1 MIDKIKIYKRIDLD
15 VTKFSNKFKHDYR
28 EVPRKIDMETGEV
41 FDGYTVNRYIY
52 KNNGLLIIYSM
63 DTKKLRVEGR
73 LPNVST
79 TRNLVHN
86 LDDFLIGQKKLV
98 KYEIEQIEIDA
109 NTLCSQAEYDIDD
122 NLVFP
127 NQWEE
132 VFYEEYVY
140 DDIYSILDKTNLKI
154 YELTGEKL
162 DIREFDVSSI
172 EVTFNIFDVEHVGRY
187 IELFNLIFK
196 NKNDKRYKNY
206 TLETDKPLYSS
217 FYVKSNSNYKKN
229 TNDSYTVNF
238 YNKLDQL
245 EHLEKNP
252 KNNSNV
258 TNADKRLAKNVL
270 RLEIQVGYKELKKTT
285 KKFKQFLDI
294 DFCADIV
301 TNKYKS
307 FISKDETLDFYSYKK
322 AKEIIKDTDK
332 LSKSDKANLLNYI
345 EDKHRFNKKFSTQT
359 ESKYRGLLATL
370 GIHYYFIPTKWNI
383 CHLESPIK
391 LLNTKINEISRK
403 IESTSRVGELHN
415 QDTNYKDK
423 DEVQFK
429 EQESIVSF

>member
-1 MIDKIKIYKRIDLD
+1 MIDKIRIYKKIDLD

-28 EVPRKIDMETGEV
+28 EVPRRIDMETGEV
-41 FDGYTVNRYIY
+41 FDEYIVDRYIY
-52 KNNGLLIIYSM
+52 ENNGLSIIYSM
-63 DTKKLRVEGR
+63 NTKKLRVEGR
-73 LPNVST
+73 LPNIAN
-79 TRNLVHN
+79 TRNLVNN
-86 LDDFLIGQKKLV
+86 LDDFLAGQKKLV
-98 KYEIEQIEIDA
+98 KCELEQREIDA
-109 NTLCSQAEYDIDD
+109 ITLCNQAEYDVDD

-127 NQWEE
+127 DQWEDIWH
-132 VFYEEYVY
+132 EEYVY
-140 DDIYSILDKTNLKI
+140 DDIYSILDKTNSKI

-162 DIREFDVSSI
+162 DIEEFEVAYA

-196 NKNDKRYKNY
+196 DKNDKRYKNY
-206 TLETDKPLYSS
+206 TLETDKPLYTS

-245 EHLEKNP
+245 QYLEKNP
-252 KNNSNV
+252 RNNSNV
-258 TNADKRLAKNVL
+258 TDADKRLAKNVL
-270 RLEIQVGYKELKKTT
+270 RLEVQLGYKDLKKTT

-294 DFCADIV
+294 GFCAAIV

-332 LSKSDKANLLNYI
+332 LSKADRENLLNYI
-345 EDKHRFNKKFSTQT
+345 EDKHRFNKKFSIQT
-359 ESKYRGLLATL
+359 ENKYRALLAKL

-383 CHLESPIK
+383 EYLESPISM
-391 LLNTKINEISRK
+391 LNDKIGFIKYK
-403 IESTSRVGELHN
+403 IGDFERETRTIGDDELP
-415 QDTNYKDK
+415 
-423 DEVQFK
+423 F
-429 EQESIVSF
+429 

>member
-1 MIDKIKIYKRIDLD
+1 MIDKIRIYKKIDLD

-41 FDGYTVNRYIY
+41 FDEYIVDRYIY
-52 KNNGLLIIYSM
+52 ENNGLSIIYSM
-63 DTKKLRVEGR
+63 STKKLRVEGR
-73 LPNVST
+73 LPNIST

-86 LDDFLIGQKKLV
+86 LDDFIGGQEKVVNV
-98 KYEIEQIEIDA
+98 KINQIEVDTNILSA
-109 NTLCSQAEYDIDD
+109 QGEYDVDD
-122 NLVFP
+122 DLVFP
-127 NQWEE
+127 PQWEE
-132 VFYEEYVY
+132 EVYEEHVY
-140 DDIYSILDKTNLKI
+140 DDIYSILGKTNSKI

-162 DIREFDVSSI
+162 DIKEFDVAYA
-172 EVTFNIFDVEHVGRY
+172 EVTFNIFYLEHVGRY

-196 NKNDKRYKNY
+196 DKSDKRYKNY
-206 TLETDKPLYSS
+206 TLETDKPLYTS

-245 EHLEKNP
+245 EHLERNP

-258 TNADKRLAKNVL
+258 TFRDKRLAEGVL
-270 RLEIQVGYKELKKTT
+270 RLEVQLGYKDLKKTT

-301 TNKYKS
+301 INKYKS
-307 FISKDETLDFYSYKK
+307 FISKDETLDFYSYKR
-322 AKEIIKDTDK
+322 AKEIIKDTDS
-332 LSKSDKANLLNYI
+332 LSKSDKMNLLKYM

-383 CHLESPIK
+383 EHLESPIN
-391 LLNTKINEISRK
+391 LLDTKIKYISKIIECRK
-403 IESTSRVGELHN
+403 REKLYQENIISTS
-415 QDTNYKDK
+415 YKDK
-423 DEVQFK
+423 ELLENKEVIMPF
-429 EQESIVSF
+429 

>member
-1 MIDKIKIYKRIDLD
+1 MIDRIKIYKRIDLD

-28 EVPRKIDMETGEV
+28 EVPRRIDMETGEV
-41 FDGYTVNRYIY
+41 FEGYTVNRYIY
-52 KNNGLLIIYSM
+52 KNNGLSIIYSI

-73 LPNVST
+73 LPNIST

-98 KYEIEQIEIDA
+98 KFEVEQVEIDA
-109 NTLCSQAEYDIDD
+109 NTLCNQAEYDIDD

-140 DDIYSILDKTNLKI
+140 DDIHSILDKTNLKI

-162 DIREFDVSSI
+162 DIRDFDVSNI
-172 EVTFNIFDVEHVGRY
+172 EVTFNLFGIDNVGRY

-196 NKNDKRYKNY
+196 DKNDKRYKNY
-206 TLETDKPLYSS
+206 TLETEKPLYSS
-217 FYVKSNSNYKKN
+217 FYVKSNSNYKRN

-245 EHLEKNP
+245 QHLEKNP
-252 KNNSNV
+252 KNNSKV
-258 TNADKRLAKNVL
+258 TNTDKRLAECVL
-270 RLEIQVGYKELKKTT
+270 RLEVQCGYKELKKTT

-294 DFCADIV
+294 DFCAEIV
-301 TNKYKS
+301 INKYKS

-322 AKEIIKDTDK
+322 AKEIIKNTDS
-332 LSKSDKANLLNYI
+332 LSKSEKKNLLSYM

-359 ESKYRGLLATL
+359 ESKYRGLLAKL

-383 CHLESPIK
+383 DYLESPITI
-391 LLNTKINEISRK
+391 L
-403 IESTSRVGELHN
+403 
-415 QDTNYKDK
+415 KDK
-423 DEVQFK
+423 
-429 EQESIVSF
+429 IVSIKYN